1 MKKSRKVSL
10 LILLVIGVGFFGYSQ
25 YASASQINAI
35 ITESSLLEENERG
48 ATHSIQLEFDN
59 PSLMLLTAG
68 ETDFIITADEKQI
81 GEGELQSFVLTP
93 MSKAKVDGVFLTYS
107 GEKSDNT
114 QTIRITGV
122 TQYDVLFT
130 KIDVPFVYYP
140 TEDQAREFIHQ
151 N

>member
-1 MKKSRKVSL
+1 MQKSRKATL
-10 LILLVIGVGFFGYSQ
+10 LILLVVGVGFFGYSQ

-48 ATHSIQLEFDN
+48 SAHNIQLEFDN
-59 PSLMLLTAG
+59 PSLLLLTAG

-81 GEGELQSFVLTP
+81 GEGELQSFVLPP

-107 GEKSDNT
+107 DQKSDET

-140 TEDQAREFIHQ
+140 TEVQAREFIHQ